1 MTNSLLRVIS
11 KTSDF
16 WQMFFSP
23 QERFAVNLR
32 SKFFCAIAYII

>member
-1 MTNSLLRVIS
+1 MINDPLCVIS

-23 QERFAVNLR
+23 RERFAVNLQ
-32 SKFFCAIAYII
+32 SKFFGVRSPT